1 MKGLTVRPLALKR
14 RLVPHACRYVFR
26 CSEPQAISAAPHL
39 YEIVATSAGVRMW
52 PTCAEGHSMIL
63 ELLQSGALDG
73 LRPPTARMLADH
85 DAVIAEV
92 MGQPPASEPVLPLD
106 VFPAPAAPAR
116 SSALLSE
123 MAAIHLKNMA
133 RTPRK
138 SATDPLRDRKYPLDM
153 LIEVIG
159 DKPVKDITAADAE
172 RFADVL
178 ATWPKNARHQ
188 PGMAHLSVLDIARK
202 AKRDK
207 LPVIKRSTQR
217 KHIQSLDAFFNW
229 LIEDTKDLTENPF
242 RVIQTS
248 RYKDVEDPEKQPF
261 EDYEL
266 EAIFDRKRTSKLDQP
281 HQFWAPLIALYSS
294 MRVNEIAQL
303 RVCDIKTETVRSPK
317 GQKVPITYF
326 DVTDK
331 GEGQS
336 VKTENGR
343 RQVPIHSRLVELG
356 FLRYVE
362 DVRTSGSEHVF
373 PGLAWGEG
381 GPGRVVGRWFN
392 KAVLRRACQIK
403 DAKKTFH
410 SFRHTVTTLCD
421 RSAVVK
427 TITRTINGHSTGTA
441 VDEKSYVRKGTLLEC
456 QTAIEDLPFPHL
468 DLEPYVSERFRPYLI
483 QAKARAD
490 HAARA
495 TEAGLTVPV
504 KKAGRPRSQRCC
516 LTMAFCGTNLNLFP
530 TRFQAG

>member
-1 MKGLTVRPLALKR
+1 M
-14 RLVPHACRYVFR
+14 
-26 CSEPQAISAAPHL
+26 SAAPHL
-39 YEIVATSAGVRMW
+39 YEIVATSAGIRMW
-52 PTCAEGHSMIL
+52 PTCAEGHSMIM
-63 ELLQSGALDG
+63 EMIRSGAIED
-73 LRPPTARMLADH
+73 LRQQTAISVAAHADVF
-85 DAVIAEV
+85 AQV
-92 MGQPPASEPVLPLD
+92 MGPPPGPVSNAP
-106 VFPAPAAPAR
+106 VAPPAPAPIHQR
-116 SSALLSE
+116 PALLSE

-153 LIEVIG
+153 LVEVIG
-159 DKPVKDITAADAE
+159 DKPITEITAADAE

-188 PGMAHLSVLDIARK
+188 PGMADLSVLDIARK

-229 LIEDTKDLTENPF
+229 LIEGTKDLTENPF

-261 EDYEL
+261 EDYEM
-266 EAIFDRKRTSKLDQP
+266 EAIFDRKRTSELDQP
-281 HQFWAPLIALYSS
+281 HQFWAPLIAMYSS

-303 RVCDIKTETVRSPK
+303 RVCDIKTETVRGPK
-317 GQKVPITYF
+317 GQKVLITYF
-326 DVTDK
+326 DITDK
-331 GEGQS
+331 GAGQS
-336 VKTENGR
+336 VKTENGK

-362 DVRTSGSEHVF
+362 DVRASGSEHLF

-381 GPGRVVGRWFN
+381 GPGRVVSRWFN
-392 KAVLRRACQIK
+392 KSVLRRACQIK
-403 DAKKTFH
+403 DSKRTFH
-410 SFRHTVTTLCD
+410 SFRHTFTTLCD

-456 QTAIEDLPFPHL
+456 QTAIEDLPFPPL
-468 DLEPYVSERFRPYLI
+468 NLEPYVSERFRPYLI

-490 HAARA
+490 HAERA
-495 TEAGLTVPV
+495 AEEGLTVPV
-504 KKAGRPRSQRCC
+504 KKGRPPRIAALPPAPDDGFSGEGAGADGQRC
-516 LTMAFCGTNLNLFP
+516 AN
-530 TRFQAG
+530 